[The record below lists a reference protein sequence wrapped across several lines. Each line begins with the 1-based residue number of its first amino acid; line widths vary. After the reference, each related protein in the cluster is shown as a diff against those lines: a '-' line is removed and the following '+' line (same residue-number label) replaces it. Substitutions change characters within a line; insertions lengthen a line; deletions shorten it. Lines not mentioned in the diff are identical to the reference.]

1 MDNNQSYH
9 AASELST
16 LTKWWHTLRGNQK
29 ALGIIERDSLF
40 VDRSIELSGQKGAK
54 GEQRLTV
61 YGQVALQI
69 TFTLE
74 TREITA
80 RVHHLLMDQL
90 GVSPWKCSPP
100 GTLAANNPRIQAW
113 ALQSNP
119 QLIDQALK
127 CLDGLLSAKLDSHR
141 GAENISQS
149 GAREVDESEA
159 DSKFSRSEII
169 AYFAFGRP
177 SQIEPE
183 KRACLFN
190 KMAPSMS
197 EYATSCVAFLWHMLN
212 CDMADA
218 LSCHP
223 LSEQKISACSTW
235 QSLYSRSG
243 GVTGFQYV
251 RARFKHRQHYKR
263 LRDYG
268 HEPKTALLSF
278 VDHDQYHEHGADEG
292 RCDTNMHLPHLYN
305 LRYLNLHRAI
315 DLGSYGAMVAT
326 LKKCQAHPNDVA
338 LKYGVDQFDS
348 VPTAMQSCIHVVF
361 NQELCLDLLT
371 NALDTGIP
379 GMIMCL
385 LRVVPNESIESL
397 SIMSQ
402 NSKGVTPLM
411 AAAAAGSI
419 RMVQWLTQK
428 NVDPAAVD
436 HRGRTALMYAL
447 EYGSEQDSL
456 NEVVECLLNHNID
469 PAAVDHHGRT
479 ALMYALEYGPEQD
492 SLNEVVECLLNH
504 EAHYN
509 INEESP
515 SQSNREANQAWINVK
530 DKSGCTALMRAAGR
544 SSRVASEHKLLFV
557 KIIEELLRY
566 GANPNQVD
574 ADGQLAINKA
584 SRAVDDPI
592 KRVLLEVTKLRHRG
606 FEVSVRVPDGLFLV
620 NEQGQEFARLDK
632 NNQPQLI
639 RPTVVDRFRFFTKT
653 YKQPLLICTAIA
665 ALVTAVAQLAKWDNR
680 DTWSQVTHLSALVAA
695 VAWLGADKLP
705 NPYPGLVP

>member
-1 MDNNQSYH
+1 MDNKQSCL
-9 AASELST
+9 AAGELST
-16 LTKWWHTLRGNQK
+16 LTKWWQTLKGNQK
-29 ALGIIERDSLF
+29 ALGIINRDSLF
-40 VDRSIELSGQKGAK
+40 IDRPVEVSGQKGAK

-90 GVSPWKCSPP
+90 GVSPWKFSPP

-119 QLIDQALK
+119 QLIDLALK
-127 CLDGLLSAKLDSHR
+127 CLAGLLSAKLDSHR
-141 GAENISQS
+141 GAEHISQS
-149 GAREVDESEA
+149 SARKVDESNAGVEL
-159 DSKFSRSEII
+159 SRSEMI

-183 KRACLFN
+183 MRACLFD

-197 EYATSCVAFLWHMLN
+197 EYASSCVAFLWHMLN

-223 LSEQKISACSTW
+223 LSKQKISACSTW

-243 GVTGFQYV
+243 GVAGFQYV
-251 RARFKHRQHYKR
+251 RARFKHRQHFKR

-278 VDHDQYHEHGADEG
+278 VDHDQYHEHGSDEG
-292 RCDTNMHLPHLYN
+292 PCDTNMHLPHLYN

-361 NQELCLDLLT
+361 SQELCLDLLI

-385 LRVVPNESIESL
+385 LRVVPNESVESL

-436 HRGRTALMYAL
+436 H
-447 EYGSEQDSL
+447 
-456 NEVVECLLNHNID
+456 
-469 PAAVDHHGRT
+469 HGRT

-504 EAHYN
+504 EARYN
-509 INEESP
+509 INEEGP

-557 KIIEELLRY
+557 KIIEELLRH

-574 ADGQLAINKA
+574 ADGQMAINKA
-584 SRAVDDPI
+584 SSTADDPV

-606 FEVSVRVPDGLFLV
+606 FEVNVRVPDGLFLV

-665 ALVTAVAQLAKWDNR
+665 ALVTAVAQLAKWENR
-680 DTWSQVTHLSALVAA
+680 DTWAQVTHLSALVTA
-695 VAWLGADKLP
+695 VAWVGAAKLP
-705 NPYPGLVP
+705 NPYPSLVP

>member
-1 MDNNQSYH
+1 MDNKQSCL
-9 AASELST
+9 AAGELST
-16 LTKWWHTLRGNQK
+16 LTKWWQTLKGNQK
-29 ALGIIERDSLF
+29 ALGIIDRDSLF
-40 VDRSIELSGQKGAK
+40 IDRPVEVSGQKGAK
-54 GEQRLTV
+54 WEQRLTV

-90 GVSPWKCSPP
+90 GVSPWKFSPP
-100 GTLAANNPRIQAW
+100 STLAANNPRIQAW

-119 QLIDQALK
+119 QLIDLALK
-127 CLDGLLSAKLDSHR
+127 CLAGLLSAKLDSHR

-149 GAREVDESEA
+149 GAREMDESEA
-159 DSKFSRSEII
+159 DSQFSRGEVI

-183 KRACLFN
+183 MRACLFN

-197 EYATSCVAFLWHMLN
+197 EYTSSCVAFLWHMLN

-292 RCDTNMHLPHLYN
+292 RCDTSMHLPNLYN

-348 VPTAMQSCIHVVF
+348 LPTAMQSCIHVVF
-361 NQELCLDLLT
+361 SPELCLDLLT

-385 LRVVPNESIESL
+385 LRVVPNESVESL

-411 AAAAAGSI
+411 AAAAAGSF

-428 NVDPAAVD
+428 NVDP
-436 HRGRTALMYAL
+436 
-447 EYGSEQDSL
+447 S
-456 NEVVECLLNHNID
+456 
-469 PAAVDHHGRT
+469 AVDHHGRT

-504 EAHYN
+504 EAHFY
-509 INEESP
+509 INEEGP
-515 SQSNREANQAWINVK
+515 SQSNREANQACINVK

-557 KIIEELLRY
+557 KIIEELLRH

-574 ADGQLAINKA
+574 ANGQMAINKA
-584 SRAVDDPI
+584 SSTADDPI

-606 FEVSVRVPDGLFLV
+606 FEVNVRVPDGLFLV

-665 ALVTAVAQLAKWDNR
+665 ALVTAVAQLAKWENR
-680 DTWSQVTHLSALVAA
+680 DTWAQVTHLSALVTA
-695 VAWLGADKLP
+695 VAWVGAAKLP
-705 NPYPGLVP
+705 NPYPSLVP